1 MIQEIL
7 GLTYNFKKRLPFV
20 LIPLM
25 VTVESNWIKIN
36 ENSVP
41 LVAILNLNSFLQELS
56 VNLPYI
62 KTVKVDRI
70 SVQMQLH

>member
-1 MIQEIL
+1 M
-7 GLTYNFKKRLPFV
+7 

-41 LVAILNLNSFLQELS
+41 LVAILNLNSFLQEMS
-56 VNLPYI
+56 VNLQYF
-62 KTVKVDRI
+62 KTVMVEKI
-70 SVQMQLH
+70 IVQKQLH